1 MMGLSAALLI
11 ALTSLG
17 LVSLGTIFVAYEGIE
32 IFKKITKWF
41 NEDNKNEN
49 GGLFRNPNGISVYGD
64 LSFPYDTK
72 VQVVGSDF
80 QYKDSTVIVN
90 KNEKLFSIDDSGKI
104 EGVTKEDFPL
114 YYSFKEPIINASYL
128 FKDVK
133 FIKMIDLSKMD
144 SSQMVD
150 ASSMF
155 ENSNVEEIYFA
166 SEKDTTSEEY
176 FNTTKIKNVS
186 KIFLNCGNLK
196 KIIFPPIFNVG
207 KNAKEMFKGC
217 SKLKEVNSTAI
228 VSTEIEEIDSMFEDC
243 KSLKEISFSND
254 FLTGEVKSLNQ
265 VFKNTN
271 LTALDISYLRLFNLQ
286 TFPNVFSGASINGN
300 LKLGKYYSNNNI
312 RDNLFKEIAKVT
324 NPKTHVYLPSGISL
338 IPIFQ
343 NIYYSIKKVNITV
356 SEIYIDYNINYREDE
371 NYILYSNYLHVGLG
385 WAYDSTNVYD
395 LDSSVVVFDSDIN
408 SLNVVN
414 FMNLRTYDGS
424 ISLSGDDLTGEGSGI
439 GDDEEIRIRLD
450 RLSSDS
456 KILTVQIN
464 SYNRNILKNV
474 KSAYIRLSTETDV
487 IGTYSITQAGD
498 NIGLLIGCFVK
509 TDSNSWVFRP
519 LNKVIPGHIVTDSIP
534 SIQEILHSIFDN
546 K

>member
-1 MMGLSAALLI
+1 MGLSAALLI

-286 TFPNVFSGASINGN
+286 TFPNVFSEASINGN
-300 LKLGKYYSNNNI
+300 LKLGKYYSNNNT
-312 RDNLFKEIAKVT
+312 RDNFFKEIAKVT

>member
-1 MMGLSAALLI
+1 MGLSAALLI

-49 GGLFRNPNGISVYGD
+49 GGLFGNPNGISVYGD

-286 TFPNVFSGASINGN
+286 TFPNVFSEASINGN
-300 LKLGKYYSNNNI
+300 LKLGKYYSNNNT
-312 RDNLFKEIAKVT
+312 RDNFFKEIAKVT

-408 SLNVVN
+408 SLDVVN
-414 FMNLRTYDGS
+414 FLNLRTYDGS
-424 ISLSGDDLTGEGSGI
+424 ISLSGDDLTGEGSGT

-519 LNKVIPGHIVTDSIP
+519 LNKVIPGNVVRYSIP

>member
-1 MMGLSAALLI
+1 MGLSAALLI

-286 TFPNVFSGASINGN
+286 TFPNVFSEASINGN
-300 LKLGKYYSNNNI
+300 LKLGKYYSNNNT
-312 RDNLFKEIAKVT
+312 RDNFFKEIAKVT

-424 ISLSGDDLTGEGSGI
+424 ISLSGDDLTGEGSGT

-519 LNKVIPGHIVTDSIP
+519 LNKVIPGNIVTGSIP

-546 K
+546 E

>member
-1 MMGLSAALLI
+1 MGLSAALLI

-49 GGLFRNPNGISVYGD
+49 GGLFGNPNGISVYGD

-72 VQVVGSDF
+72 VQVVGSNF

-286 TFPNVFSGASINGN
+286 TFPNVFSEASINGN
-300 LKLGKYYSNNNI
+300 LKLGKYYSNNNT
-312 RDNLFKEIAKVT
+312 RDNFFKEIAKVT

-408 SLNVVN
+408 SLDVVN
-414 FMNLRTYDGS
+414 FLNLRTYDGS
-424 ISLSGDDLTGEGSGI
+424 ISLSGDDLTGEGSGT

-519 LNKVIPGHIVTDSIP
+519 LNKVIPGNVVRYSIP

>member
-1 MMGLSAALLI
+1 MGLSAALLI

-286 TFPNVFSGASINGN
+286 TFPNVFSEASINGN
-300 LKLGKYYSNNNI
+300 LKLGKYYSNNNT
-312 RDNLFKEIAKVT
+312 RDNFFKEIAKVT

-424 ISLSGDDLTGEGSGI
+424 ISLSGDDLTGEGSGT

-519 LNKVIPGHIVTDSIP
+519 LNKVIPGNIVTGSIP

>member
-49 GGLFRNPNGISVYGD
+49 GGLFGNPNGISVYGD

-286 TFPNVFSGASINGN
+286 TFPNVFSEASINGN
-300 LKLGKYYSNNNI
+300 LKLGKYYSNNNT
-312 RDNLFKEIAKVT
+312 RDNFFKEIAKVT

-371 NYILYSNYLHVGLG
+371 KLYFIFKLFTR
-385 WAYDSTNVYD
+385 W
-395 LDSSVVVFDSDIN
+395 
-408 SLNVVN
+408 
-414 FMNLRTYDGS
+414 
-424 ISLSGDDLTGEGSGI
+424 
-439 GDDEEIRIRLD
+439 IRL
-450 RLSSDS
+450 
-456 KILTVQIN
+456 
-464 SYNRNILKNV
+464 
-474 KSAYIRLSTETDV
+474 
-487 IGTYSITQAGD
+487 
-498 NIGLLIGCFVK
+498 GL
-509 TDSNSWVFRP
+509 
-519 LNKVIPGHIVTDSIP
+519 
-534 SIQEILHSIFDN
+534 
-546 K
+546 

>member
-1 MMGLSAALLI
+1 MGLSAALLI

-49 GGLFRNPNGISVYGD
+49 GGLFLNPNGISVYGD

-243 KSLKEISFSND
+243 KSLKEISFSNE

-286 TFPNVFSGASINGN
+286 TFPNVFSEASINGN

-312 RDNLFKEIAKVT
+312 RDNFFKEIAKVT

-519 LNKVIPGHIVTDSIP
+519 LNKVIPGNIVTGSIP

>member
-1 MMGLSAALLI
+1 MGLSAALLI

-90 KNEKLFSIDDSGKI
+90 KNEKLFSIDHSGKI

-286 TFPNVFSGASINGN
+286 TFPNVFSEASINGN

-312 RDNLFKEIAKVT
+312 RDNFFKEIAKVT

-519 LNKVIPGHIVTDSIP
+519 LNKVIPGNIVTGSIP

>member
-1 MMGLSAALLI
+1 MGLSAALLI

-104 EGVTKEDFPL
+104 EGVAKQDFPL

-286 TFPNVFSGASINGN
+286 TFPNVFSEASINGN

-312 RDNLFKEIAKVT
+312 RDNFFKEIAKVT

-519 LNKVIPGHIVTDSIP
+519 LNKVIPGHIVTGSIP

>member
-1 MMGLSAALLI
+1 MGLSAALLI

-286 TFPNVFSGASINGN
+286 TFPNVFSEASINGN

-312 RDNLFKEIAKVT
+312 RDNFFKEIAKVT

>member
-1 MMGLSAALLI
+1 M
-11 ALTSLG
+11 ALTTAVIIA
-17 LVSLGTIFVAYEGIE
+17 LVSLSIVALGAVFTAFGGIE
-32 IFKKITKWF
+32 TIKKFF
-41 NEDNKNEN
+41 NIENKK
-49 GGLFRNPNGISVYGD
+49 NGIFEDPNIISVFGD
-64 LSFPYDTK
+64 SSFQYDTK

-80 QYKDSTVIVN
+80 HYKNRTVIVN
-90 KNEKLFSIDDSGKI
+90 KNEKLFNIDDSGKI
-104 EGVTKEDFPL
+104 EGLTKEDFPL

-133 FIKMIDLSKMD
+133 FINIVDLSKMN

-166 SEKDTTSEEY
+166 SEKDTASSEY
-176 FNTTKIKNVS
+176 FNSTKIKNVS

-196 KIIFPPIFNVG
+196 KIIFPPVFNVG

-217 SKLKEVNSTAI
+217 SKLEVLNSTVI
-228 VSTEIEEIDSMFEDC
+228 VSTEIEDIDSMFEDC

-254 FLTGEVKSLNQ
+254 FLTGEIKSLNN

-271 LTALDISYLRLFNLQ
+271 LTTLDISYLRLFNLQ
-286 TFPNVFSGASINGN
+286 TFPNAFSGASIKGS
-300 LKLGKYYSNNNI
+300 LKLGKYYSSNNT
-312 RDNLFKEIAKVT
+312 RDNFFKEIAKVT
-324 NPKTHVYLPSGISL
+324 DPKTHVYVPSGIL
-338 IPIFQ
+338 LCPIFQ

-356 SEIYIDYNINYREDE
+356 IEIYIDYNINYREDE
-371 NYILYSNYLHVGLG
+371 NYIIYSNYLHVGLG
-385 WAYDSTNVYD
+385 WAYDSSNTYD
-395 LDSSVVVFDSDIN
+395 LDSSVVEFDSDVEY
-408 SLNVVN
+408 LDRVN
-414 FMNLRTYDGS
+414 FQQLETYDGA
-424 ISLSGDDLTGEGSGI
+424 ISLNGDDLTGEGSGT

-450 RLSSDS
+450 RLPPDV

-464 SYNRNILKNV
+464 SYNENILKDV

-487 IGTYSITQAGD
+487 IGTYSIAEAGD

-519 LNKVIPGHIVTDSIP
+519 LNKVIPGNVVIYSIP
-534 SIQEILHSIFDN
+534 SIQEILRLIFEN

>member
-1 MMGLSAALLI
+1 M
-11 ALTSLG
+11 
-17 LVSLGTIFVAYEGIE
+17 
-32 IFKKITKWF
+32 W
-41 NEDNKNEN
+41 
-49 GGLFRNPNGISVYGD
+49 
-64 LSFPYDTK
+64 
-72 VQVVGSDF
+72 
-80 QYKDSTVIVN
+80 
-90 KNEKLFSIDDSGKI
+90 
-104 EGVTKEDFPL
+104 
-114 YYSFKEPIINASYL
+114 
-128 FKDVK
+128 K
-133 FIKMIDLSKMD
+133 F
-144 SSQMVD
+144 
-150 ASSMF
+150 
-155 ENSNVEEIYFA
+155 
-166 SEKDTTSEEY
+166 
-176 FNTTKIKNVS
+176 
-186 KIFLNCGNLK
+186 K
-196 KIIFPPIFNVG
+196 KIIFPPVFNVG

-286 TFPNVFSGASINGN
+286 TFPNVFSEASINGN

-312 RDNLFKEIAKVT
+312 RDNFFKEIAKVS
-324 NPKTHVYLPSGISL
+324 NPKTHVYVPSGIL
-338 IPIFQ
+338 LNPIFQ

-519 LNKVIPGHIVTDSIP
+519 LNKVIPGNIVTGSIP

>member
-1 MMGLSAALLI
+1 MGLSAALLI

-286 TFPNVFSGASINGN
+286 TFPNVFSEASINGN

-312 RDNLFKEIAKVT
+312 RDNFFKEIAKVT

-519 LNKVIPGHIVTDSIP
+519 LNKVIPGNIVTGSIP

>member
-1 MMGLSAALLI
+1 MGLSAALLI

-286 TFPNVFSGASINGN
+286 TFPNVFSEASINGN

-408 SLNVVN
+408 SLDVVN

-424 ISLSGDDLTGEGSGI
+424 ISLSGDDLTGEGSGT

-519 LNKVIPGHIVTDSIP
+519 LNKVIPGNIVTGSIP

>member
-1 MMGLSAALLI
+1 MGLSAALLI

-286 TFPNVFSGASINGN
+286 TFPNVFSEASINGN

-312 RDNLFKEIAKVT
+312 RDNFFKEIAKVT

-464 SYNRNILKNV
+464 SYKGNILKNV

-519 LNKVIPGHIVTDSIP
+519 LNKVIPGNIVTGSIP

>member
-1 MMGLSAALLI
+1 MGLSAALLI

-49 GGLFRNPNGISVYGD
+49 GGLFGNPNGISVYGD

-286 TFPNVFSGASINGN
+286 TFPNVFSEASINGN
-300 LKLGKYYSNNNI
+300 LKLGKYYSNNNT
-312 RDNLFKEIAKVT
+312 RDNFFKEIAKVT

-408 SLNVVN
+408 SLDVVN
-414 FMNLRTYDGS
+414 FLNLRTYDGS
-424 ISLSGDDLTGEGSGI
+424 ISLSGDDLTGEGSGT

-519 LNKVIPGHIVTDSIP
+519 LNKVIPGNIVTGSIP

>member
-1 MMGLSAALLI
+1 MGLSAALLI

-166 SEKDTTSEEY
+166 SEKDTTNEEY

-228 VSTEIEEIDSMFEDC
+228 VSTEIEETMFEDC

-286 TFPNVFSGASINGN
+286 TFPNVFSEASINGN

-312 RDNLFKEIAKVT
+312 RDNFFKEIAKVT

-464 SYNRNILKNV
+464 SYKGNILKNV

-519 LNKVIPGHIVTDSIP
+519 LNKVIPGNIVTGSIP

>member
-1 MMGLSAALLI
+1 MGLSAALLI

-286 TFPNVFSGASINGN
+286 TFPNVFSEASINGN

-519 LNKVIPGHIVTDSIP
+519 LNKVIPGNIVTGSIP

>member
-1 MMGLSAALLI
+1 MGLSAALLI

-286 TFPNVFSGASINGN
+286 TFPNVFSEASINGN
-300 LKLGKYYSNNNI
+300 LKLGKYYSNNNT
-312 RDNLFKEIAKVT
+312 RDNFFKEIAKVT

-408 SLNVVN
+408 SLDVVN
-414 FMNLRTYDGS
+414 FLNLRTYDGS
-424 ISLSGDDLTGEGSGI
+424 ISLSGDDLTGEGSGT

-519 LNKVIPGHIVTDSIP
+519 LNKVIPGNVVRYSIP

>member
-1 MMGLSAALLI
+1 MGLSAALLI

-312 RDNLFKEIAKVT
+312 RDNFFKEIAKVT

-408 SLNVVN
+408 SLDVVN

-424 ISLSGDDLTGEGSGI
+424 ISLSGDDLTGEGSGT

-519 LNKVIPGHIVTDSIP
+519 LNKVIPGNIVTGSIP

>member
-1 MMGLSAALLI
+1 MGLSAALLI

-286 TFPNVFSGASINGN
+286 TFPNVFSEASINGN

-312 RDNLFKEIAKVT
+312 RDNFFKEIAKVT

-464 SYNRNILKNV
+464 SYKGNILKNV

-519 LNKVIPGHIVTDSIP
+519 LNKVIPGHIVTGSIP